1 MMMQHTSVHTHYN
14 HPTPQRDAFV
24 ATDRKFYLAA
34 REQGHACG
42 TTALAALVWGSTV
55 YIANAGDSRA
65 VLCRD
70 GKPLQL
76 TQDHRPSCQE
86 ELRRVEAHGGF
97 VCPEDR
103 VNGHLA
109 VTRAIGDFSSEFK
122 VFKDDVLVGPL
133 TAEPDVITHHL
144 TRGDEFLVLACDGL
158 FDMFS
163 SERVVELA
171 RDSLKHIND
180 PQQCCKELVRC
191 IFSYWGGMWKVWGIV
206 WDVHG
211 GWHLLCALMYCI
223 HITYTHDSHLTCI
236 TRHTTRC
243 HSQHHAMHH
252 AEYHALRHTPYTPCK
267 APYTAPCKTTSMQ
280 NTTYVKSPIP
290 ICTNTNMHPY
300 QRTD

>member
-1 MMMQHTSVHTHYN
+1 MAMVAPQQQNLHETTYCRRWSNTQPFPTIWMHAWYDSRALDDVVAFFLPENTHTHITY
-14 HPTPQRDAFV
+14 TQRDAFV
-24 ATDRKFYLAA
+24 ATDRKFYIAA

-97 VCPEDR
+97 VCPEAR

-122 VFKDDVLVGPL
+122 VFKDDTLVGPL
-133 TAEPDVITHHL
+133 TAEPDVVVHQL

-180 PQQCCKELVRC
+180 PQQCCKELVC
-191 IFSYWGGMWKVWGIV
+191 VCFV
-206 WDVHG
+206 G
-211 GWHLLCALMYCI
+211 GW
-223 HITYTHDSHLTCI
+223 
-236 TRHTTRC
+236 
-243 HSQHHAMHH
+243 
-252 AEYHALRHTPYTPCK
+252 
-267 APYTAPCKTTSMQ
+267 
-280 NTTYVKSPIP
+280 
-290 ICTNTNMHPY
+290 
-300 QRTD
+300 